1 MAVGSVSSL
10 GIGSGLDLQN
20 ILDGLKDADSASIR
34 SMETQKEGLELRLED
49 FDVVNSQLLS
59 IKSNAL
65 NLSLSS
71 NFIERNVS
79 VSNENVLSATVV
91 SGTKEMNHTVEVNK
105 LASHSSWQSE
115 GLAAKDEGFVS
126 ADTTFSYKLGSTGES
141 VTLDVAANTTLEDLA
156 EQINNDENNPGVTDT
171 IADVGFGDTPYRLVL
186 TADKSG
192 EDNRIFIETPMAELE
207 MTENQGAG
215 NLPPTSDNM
224 VTVSA
229 VAPLEISLAN
239 SNNTIVFQE
248 SLDGETVTKL
258 TATIADGTYSSG
270 ADVAT
275 AMEAAFEAASQ
286 ADGSAIDYTVSY
298 DETTQ
303 KFSISEENG
312 SRLQEM
318 HLLWGNSNAA
328 ATLGFDAETDS
339 YTPVASS
346 LNASITAN
354 GITYQRQ
361 SNDGIDDIIQGVT
374 LNLSGTGNTS
384 LNVAS
389 NTENIKTQI
398 TELVNSVSELTRI
411 IDEKSDYNLDDGT
424 KGSLAGVSSIT
435 RMDDD
440 ILALLGTSINTG
452 GDITSLYDLGFS
464 TNRDG
469 SITLDESVLDEA
481 LRSHPEDIMKLFAG
495 DEEAGFTGLAE
506 MLNETLRSY
515 TSAEGIVDNEKQ
527 STQEA
532 VNRLENQIEENTDRL
547 DSRYEALTNQFVQ
560 LDLQMQRMQS
570 QSDYLASIF
579 GTDKDSDS

>member
-20 ILDGLKDADSASIR
+20 ILDGLKEADSASIR
-34 SMETQKEGLELRLED
+34 SMETEKSGLELRLED
-49 FDVVNSQLLS
+49 FDVVNSQLMS

-79 VSNENVLSATVV
+79 VSDTDVLSATVV
-91 SGTKEMNHTVEVNK
+91 SGSKEMNHTVEVNK

-126 ADTTFSYKLGSTGES
+126 SDTTFSYKLGTTGES
-141 VTLDVAANTTLEDLA
+141 VTLDIAADTTLEDLA
-156 EQINNDENNPGVTDT
+156 DQINNDENNPGVTAT

-186 TADKSG
+186 TADETG

-207 MTENQGAG
+207 MTENQGG
-215 NLPPTSDNM
+215 GYLPPTSDTT
-224 VTVSA
+224 VTVNA
-229 VAPLEISLAN
+229 TTPLEISLAN

-248 SLDGETVTKL
+248 SLDGETVTEL
-258 TATIADGTYSSG
+258 TATIADGTYTSG
-270 ADVAT
+270 ADVAAAVET
-275 AMEAAFEAASQ
+275 AFETASQ
-286 ADGSAIDYTVSY
+286 SDGNSIDYAVSY

-312 SRLQEM
+312 SKLQEM
-318 HLLWGNSNAA
+318 HLLWRDSNAA
-328 ATLGFDAETDS
+328 TALGFDAETDS
-339 YTPVASS
+339 YTPAASS

-374 LNLSGTGNTS
+374 LNLSTTGSTS
-384 LNVAS
+384 LNVSAD
-389 NTENIKTQI
+389 TETIKTQI
-398 TELVNSVSELTRI
+398 TDIVNSLSELTGT
-411 IDEKSDYNLDDGT
+411 IDEKSGYDLDSGK

-440 ILALLGTSINTG
+440 LLALLGTSIETG

-469 SITLDESVLDEA
+469 SISLDESALGEA
-481 LRSHPEDIMKLFAG
+481 LQSNPEDIMKLFAG
-495 DEEAGFTGLAE
+495 DDEAGITGLAE
-506 MLNETLRSY
+506 MLNETLRDY
-515 TSAEGIVDNEKQ
+515 TSAGGIVDNEKQ
-527 STQEA
+527 STQDA
-532 VNRLENQIEENTDRL
+532 IDRLEDQIEEDTDRL
-547 DSRYEALTNQFVQ
+547 DSRYEALTEQFVQ
-560 LDLQMQRMQS
+560 LDLQMQQMQS

-579 GTDKDSDS
+579 GTNSDSDS